1 MLGPPGSQI
10 LGKKEYTR
18 CAGEEQNMDTGLT
31 LSDAHDCGPRAQRE
45 WELKICCLSIPLPRK
60 QEGTT
65 PMVPMKLPFL
75 WDLFRKQG

>member
-18 CAGEEQNMDTGLT
+18 CAGEEKNMDTGLT

-45 WELKICCLSIPLPRK
+45 WELKICCLSIPLP
-60 QEGTT
+60 
-65 PMVPMKLPFL
+65 
-75 WDLFRKQG
+75 